1 MTYPINT
8 IVTIDFSNGA
18 IFGYPFILDDPKHGV
33 LNSTDSLL
41 AATSDA
47 NYIVDV
53 SAQTRQANL
62 RGSYNLIQDQFEVG
76 TATFVINDPD
86 AYFDPQNTS
95 SPYFGKLVPMRKIR
109 MAAEFNGNT
118 YYLFSGYIQSYQY
131 TYPKNYETGFVT
143 LSATDGF
150 RLLNL
155 SNISTVTGAAAGDT
169 TGQRIDKILNTVSW
183 PTSMRSVDTG
193 DTTLQADPGTA
204 RQAINAIKNVEFC
217 EQGAFYIDGTG
228 SARFISRANLQKH
241 AAATPIVFANNGTGI
256 PYFDLK
262 FAHDDKLII
271 NSATIQRTGGVA
283 QTYTS
288 QDSVDKY
295 FKHSINMN
303 NLVLAN
309 DTQAANIAA
318 AYVATRRETTIRI
331 DEITLDLS
339 TPDYTAGIEAA
350 LGADNFTLIKV
361 ISDQQAGSQIT
372 KTLEIISIAHDITPG
387 TWKTYFVTSEPIID
401 AFILNSDTYGVL
413 DVSALTY

>member
-1 MTYPINT
+1 
-8 IVTIDFSNGA
+8 
-18 IFGYPFILDDPKHGV
+18 
-33 LNSTDSLL
+33 
-41 AATSDA
+41 
-47 NYIVDV
+47 
-53 SAQTRQANL
+53 
-62 RGSYNLIQDQFEVG
+62 
-76 TATFVINDPD
+76 
-86 AYFDPQNTS
+86 
-95 SPYFGKLVPMRKIR
+95 
-109 MAAEFNGNT
+109 
-118 YYLFSGYIQSYQY
+118 
-131 TYPKNYETGFVT
+131 
-143 LSATDGF
+143 
-150 RLLNL
+150 
-155 SNISTVTGAAAGDT
+155 
-169 TGQRIDKILNTVSW
+169 
-183 PTSMRSVDTG
+183 MRSVDTG

>member
-1 MTYPINT
+1 MTYPIQT

-18 IFGYPFILDDPKHGV
+18 NFGYPFILDDPKHGV
-33 LNSTDSLL
+33 LNSTDSVLGS
-41 AATSDA
+41 SDA
-47 NYIVDV
+47 GNYVVDV
-53 SAQTRQANL
+53 SDVTRQANL

-76 TATFVINDPD
+76 TATFILNDPN

-95 SPYFGKLVPMRKIR
+95 SPYYGKLVPMRKIR
-109 MAAEFNGNT
+109 MAANFNGNT
-118 YYLFSGYIQSYQY
+118 YYLFSGYIQAYDY
-131 TYPKNYETGFVT
+131 TYPKDYATGFVT
-143 LSATDGF
+143 ISASDGF

-155 SNISTVTGAAAGDT
+155 SNISTVTGGTAGQL
-169 TGQRIDKILNTVSW
+169 TGARINKILDAVSW
-183 PTSMRSVDTG
+183 PANMRSIDTG
-193 DTTLQADPGTA
+193 DTTLQADPGTQ

-228 SARFISRANLQKH
+228 SARFISRTNLQKH
-241 AAATPIVFANNGTGI
+241 AGETPIVFANNGTGI
-256 PYFDLK
+256 PFFDLK

-271 NSATIQRTGGVA
+271 NNANIQRTGGTT
-283 QTYTS
+283 QSYTA

-303 NLVLAN
+303 NLVLQN

-318 AYVATRRETTIRI
+318 TYVATRRETTIRI

-361 ISDQQAGSQIT
+361 IADQQAGSQIT
-372 KTLEIISIAHDITPG
+372 KTLEIISIAHDITPT
-387 TWKTYFVTSEPIID
+387 TWRTYFVTSEPIVD

-413 DVSALTY
+413 DTSALTY

>member
-1 MTYPINT
+1 MTYPIQT

-18 IFGYPFILDDPKHGV
+18 NFGYPFILDDPKHGV
-33 LNSTDSLL
+33 LNSLDSTLG
-41 AATSDA
+41 AADA
-47 NYIVDV
+47 QNLVVDV
-53 SAQTRQANL
+53 SDVTRQANL

-76 TATFVINDPD
+76 TATFVLNDPN

-95 SPYFGKLVPMRKIR
+95 SPYYGKLVPMRKIR
-109 MAAEFNGNT
+109 MAAVFNGQT
-118 YYLFSGYIQSYQY
+118 YYLFSGYIQAYDY

-143 LSATDGF
+143 ISASDGF

-155 SNISTVTGAAAGDT
+155 SNLSTVSGGTAGQLTGA
-169 TGQRIDKILNTVSW
+169 RINKILDAVSW
-183 PTSMRSVDTG
+183 PANMRSIDAG
-193 DTTLQADPGTA
+193 DTTLQADPGTQ

-228 SARFISRANLQKH
+228 SARFISRTNLQKQ
-241 AAATPIVFANNGTGI
+241 AGTTPIVFANNGTGI
-256 PYFDLK
+256 SYYDLK

-271 NSATIQRTGGVA
+271 NSATIQRTGGTA

-303 NLVLAN
+303 NLVLEN

-318 AYVATRRETTIRI
+318 TYVATRRETTIRI

-361 ISDQQAGSQIT
+361 ISDQQAGSTIT
-372 KTLEIISIAHDITPG
+372 KTLEIVSIAHDITPT
-387 TWKTYFVTSEPIID
+387 TWRTYFVTSEPIVD
-401 AFILNSDTYGVL
+401 GFILNSDTYGVL
-413 DVSALTY
+413 DTSALTY